1 MMLCL
6 IYRNYYYAS
15 SMIPQ
20 KKILLDNVDL
30 RVNFYFDIENLFNL
44 VLQI

>member
-15 SMIPQ
+15 AMIPPQ
-20 KKILLDNVDL
+20 KILLDNVDL